1 MLTTKLAMKS
11 FAIVAAA
18 LALTACKNGG
28 DVTLES
34 NAHKVASQGSPYV
47 QVNQGGQAMLVEAG
61 KTPTTGV
68 HGYAT
73 VQAITSQH
81 LQSVNNNGTM
91 LIMNR
96 TQAPGR

>member
-1 MLTTKLAMKS
+1 MLTTKLAMNF
-11 FAIVAAA
+11 FAIAAMA
-18 LALTACKNGG
+18 TALTACKNGG

-34 NAHKVASQGSPYV
+34 NARKVASQGSPYV
-47 QVNQGGQAMLVEAG
+47 QVNQGGSAMIVEAG

-68 HGYAT
+68 HGYVS
-73 VQAITSQH
+73 VQAVTSQH
-81 LQSVNNNGTM
+81 LQSSSGTM